1 MSEDIQEDNYD
12 ACKAKNMGFSQ
23 VAETFVKAGWMISVN
38 TSAEIS
44 FNHPSDP
51 NLAYDE
57 FRMNVTQDK
66 VNVLIP
72 MPNSKVAYCTW
83 FKDYFSASEYVIQRF
98 TDFQEATTN
107 VELPNE
113 KEYHSD

>member
-1 MSEDIQEDNYD
+1 MSEHIQSDTYD
-12 ACKAKNMGFSQ
+12 AGKVKNMGFSQ
-23 VAETFVKAGWMISVN
+23 VAETFVKAGWIISVN
-38 TSAEIS
+38 TQSEIS

-98 TDFQEATTN
+98 ADFQEATTN
-107 VELPNE
+107 VELPTN
-113 KEYHSD
+113 KEYSSD

>member
-1 MSEDIQEDNYD
+1 MSEHIQADTYD
-12 ACKAKNMGFSQ
+12 AGKVKNMGFSQ
-23 VAETFVKAGWMISVN
+23 VAETFVKAGWIISVN
-38 TSAEIS
+38 TQSEIS

-51 NLAYDE
+51 KLAYDE

-72 MPNSKVAYCTW
+72 MPNSKIAYCTW

-98 TDFQEATTN
+98 TDFLEATTN
-107 VELPNE
+107 VELPSE
-113 KEYHSD
+113 KEYSSD